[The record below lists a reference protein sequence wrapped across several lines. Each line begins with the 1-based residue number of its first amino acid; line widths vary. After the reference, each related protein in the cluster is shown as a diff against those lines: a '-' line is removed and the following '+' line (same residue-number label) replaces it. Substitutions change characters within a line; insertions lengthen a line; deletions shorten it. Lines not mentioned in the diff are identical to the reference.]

1 MCLDTYDI
9 MDVILKKFQFLLRK
23 KGTLIHYIILR
34 IYYFDKTEF

>member
-1 MCLDTYDI
+1 MCHTYDI

-23 KGTLIHYIILR
+23 KGTQTHYIILR